1 MNIIAVLF
9 IGLIFVVVDALL
21 IQETIDDIK
30 TFKQDGL
37 MENMPKIFKMVLFG
51 LLILMQILFAMYVN
65 KDKHP
70 ETPQKEVV
78 EYECPIV
85 ADTVKHDWVKNP
97 DICIEK
103 RLVYDQMLK
112 DIDR

>member
-1 MNIIAVLF
+1 MSIIAVLF
-9 IGLIFVVVDALL
+9 IGLIFVVADALL
-21 IQETIDDIK
+21 IQETIDDVK
-30 TFKQDGL
+30 TFRQDGL

-65 KDKHP
+65 KDKQP
-70 ETPQKEVV
+70 ETPKKDVV

-85 ADTVKHDWVKNP
+85 ADTVKNDWAK
-97 DICIEK
+97 DSTIRMEK
-103 RLVYDQMLK
+103 RLVYEQMLN

>member
-1 MNIIAVLF
+1 MSIIAVLF

-30 TFKQDGL
+30 TFKQD
-37 MENMPKIFKMVLFG
+37 NWKDRTFKSIKFVLFVFL
-51 LLILMQILFAMYVN
+51 LLIQAWLVRYSQMN
-65 KDKHP
+65 KQP
-70 ETPQKEVV
+70 ETPRKEVV

-112 DIDR
+112 DIER